1 MYVGFITFVTRE
13 IEMRPNKAQQ
23 LHCQKKII
31 IVGAGIV
38 GVMQA
43 WYLAKMSNMQVILL
57 DKSTA
62 GSGATS
68 ASFAWL
74 NVSYG
79 RPDAYQQLRA
89 DSINGWR
96 ELDKQTQGLLNID
109 WSGAISWMSSESET
123 EQFIKTHNQA
133 GFNVQ
138 PLTKKQ
144 LIKKVPQLRNPPE
157 LAAFAMNEGAV
168 DPLHVIKILL
178 QQAQNMGVKY
188 SENNEVIALLR
199 KGNQI
204 IGVKTAQGDL
214 YSDYVILTAGTGALP
229 LLSAQQIDL
238 PLYASPSILLKTTYT
253 ANNVFLPCIIST
265 PEMELRHLAQNEII
279 AAEDYIDNS
288 DEHHPEHI
296 AQRAKETFYD
306 NFTDIGKLTIT
317 QVSVGERPMPKDEMP
332 IVGPVSPFQ
341 GLYIVT
347 MHAAVTLSPLL
358 CELVAQELIHQKAN
372 PMLTPYRLSR
382 FI

>member
-1 MYVGFITFVTRE
+1 MKVE
-13 IEMRPNKAQQ
+13 QPQQ
-23 LHCQKKII
+23 LHDKKKII

-43 WYLAKMSNMQVILL
+43 WYLAKMSNMQIILL
-57 DKSTA
+57 DKANA
-62 GSGATS
+62 GSGATC

-89 DSINGWR
+89 EAISCWR
-96 ELDKQTQGLLNID
+96 ALDKQTQGQLNID
-109 WSGAISWMSSESET
+109 WSGAISWMSSEDET
-123 EQFIKTHNQA
+123 AQFIKTHNQA

-138 PLTKKQ
+138 PLTKNQ
-144 LIKKVPQLRNPPE
+144 LIKKVPQLRTPPE
-157 LAAFAMNEGAV
+157 LAAFAVNEGAV
-168 DPLHVIKILL
+168 DPLHVINVLL
-178 QQAQNMGVKY
+178 QQAQNMGVEY
-188 SENNEVIALLR
+188 HENSEVIELLR
-199 KGNQI
+199 DDNQI
-204 IGVKTAQGDL
+204 VGVKTAQGDL
-214 YSDYVILTAGTGALP
+214 YSDHVILTAGTGALP
-229 LLSAQQIDL
+229 LLSAQEIDL
-238 PLYASPSILLKTTYT
+238 PLYASPSILLKATYT

-265 PEMELRHLAQNEII
+265 PEMELRQFAQNEII

-306 NFTDIGKLTIT
+306 NFTDIGKLTIK

-332 IVGPVSPFQ
+332 IVGAISPFQ

-372 PMLTPYRLSR
+372 PLLNPYRLSR